1 MEEDRYKIAVRAA
14 TRFIAEQSSE
24 RDARYLFAYTITIEN
39 LGTVAAQLVS
49 RHWIITDSENKVQE
63 VRGVGVVGNQPL
75 LQPGD
80 RFEYTSGAQ
89 LTTPVGTM
97 RGSYQMVAAD
107 GTAFDALIPQFT
119 LAAPRT
125 LH

>member
-1 MEEDRYKIAVRAA
+1 MEDRYKIAVRAA
-14 TRFIAEQSSE
+14 TRFMADQSSE
-24 RDARYLFAYTITIEN
+24 REGRYMFAYTITIEN

-49 RHWIITDSENKVQE
+49 RHWIITDGDKVQE
-63 VRGVGVVGNQPL
+63 VRGPGVIGNQPL
-75 LQPGD
+75 LKPGD

-89 LTTPVGTM
+89 LATPVGTM
-97 RGSYQMVAAD
+97 RGSYQMMAVD
-107 GTAFDALIPQFT
+107 GTSFDAPIPQFT

>member
-1 MEEDRYKIAVRAA
+1 MEDRYKIAVRAA
-14 TRFIAEQSSE
+14 TRFIADQSSE
-24 RDARYLFAYTITIEN
+24 REGRYMFAYTITIEN

-49 RHWIITDSENKVQE
+49 RHWIITDGDNKVQE
-63 VRGVGVVGNQPL
+63 VRGPGVIGNQPL

-89 LTTPVGTM
+89 LATPVGTM
-97 RGSYQMVAAD
+97 RGSYQMMAVD
-107 GTAFDALIPQFT
+107 GTSFDAPIPQFT